1 MPHPIIPSFFVII
14 SITSPFLSYIYDV
27 GVKSSN
33 YDACG
38 LFRAMHSH
46 NPPNYSHIV
55 GLTSHF

>member
-1 MPHPIIPSFFVII
+1 MVKDSSFTII
-14 SITSPFLSYIYDV
+14 V
-27 GVKSSN
+27 GGAPPN

-55 GLTSHF
+55 GLASHF